1 MSDTFYNSPQTE
13 RTFPTQEAEHAP
25 FYVVSRGKFLTL
37 FILTFS
43 LYQLYWAYKN
53 WKQFKLSSGEDLW
66 PVARAIF
73 AIFFTHA
80 LYREADARLK
90 RDGRSIQWPHRRLA
104 TLFVVML
111 IISNIIDSL
120 VRKNIGYPVLDA
132 VSLAMLPVMG
142 WITWLGQ
149 QGLNAAAGDPQGH
162 SNARFTALNYVFI
175 VLGAAL
181 LALACFGL
189 TLPPQ

>member
-1 MSDTFYNSPQTE
+1 MSDTFYNAPQPALT
-13 RTFPTQEAEHAP
+13 TQDVEQAP

-53 WKQFKLSSGEDLW
+53 WKQFKLSSGENLW

-80 LYREADARLK
+80 LYREADARIK
-90 RDGRSIQWPHRRLA
+90 RDGRDFKWQPSGLA
-104 TLFVVML
+104 TLFVVGL
-111 IISNIIDSL
+111 IVSNIIDSL
-120 VRKNIGYPVLDA
+120 VRKNIGYPLLDA

-149 QGLNAAAGDPQGH
+149 QGLNAAAGDPQGQG
-162 SNARFTALNYVFI
+162 NARFTALNYVFI
-175 VLGAAL
+175 VLGAVL

-189 TLPPQ
+189 TLPPE

>member
-1 MSDTFYNSPQTE
+1 MSETFYNAPQTE
-13 RTFPTQEAEHAP
+13 RTFPTQEAEQAP

-53 WKQFKLSSGEDLW
+53 WKQSKLSSGENLW

-80 LYREADARLK
+80 LYRAADARLK
-90 RDGRSIQWPHRRLA
+90 RDGRDIQWPHRSLA

-120 VRKNIGYPVLDA
+120 VRKNIGYPMLDA

-149 QGLNAAAGDPQGH
+149 QGLNAAAGDPQGQ

-175 VLGAAL
+175 VLGAVL

-189 TLPPQ
+189 TLPPE